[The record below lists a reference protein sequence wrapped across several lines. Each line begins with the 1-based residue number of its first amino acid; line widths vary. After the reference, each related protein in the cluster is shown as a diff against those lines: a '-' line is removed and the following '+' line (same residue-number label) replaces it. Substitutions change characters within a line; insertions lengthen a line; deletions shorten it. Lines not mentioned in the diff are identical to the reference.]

1 MLPTVEMVPTF
12 ACCIIT
18 ISSSVELLLLFVII
32 LLSFCYNVRYL
43 YYTCI
48 IVLFE
53 NCMRFNV
60 ILCELQPSCLCYER
74 SFTYTRLKSA
84 VIFVKSFFSVFFYEK
99 AKIVCVEVVLCL
111 LLARARKQYFY
122 TYRLKASDTLDSF
135 LSKVA
140 FESDFRKKT
149 CTCDM
154 KTFAIFLISKE
165 TFTIRTC
172 PILESFFRKLLS
184 KATLERKL
192 SSVSL
197 PLVLPMNR

>member
-84 VIFVKSFFSVFFYEK
+84 VIFVKSFFSVFLRKSENRLCRSR
-99 AKIVCVEVVLCL
+99 IVSAACS
-111 LLARARKQYFY
+111 
-122 TYRLKASDTLDSF
+122 RLKT
-135 LSKVA
+135 V
-140 FESDFRKKT
+140 
-149 CTCDM
+149 
-154 KTFAIFLISKE
+154 
-165 TFTIRTC
+165 
-172 PILESFFRKLLS
+172 LLY
-184 KATLERKL
+184 L
-192 SSVSL
+192 
-197 PLVLPMNR
+197 